1 MPWDCEAIQQSQDD
15 SLINSII
22 NEVMKS
28 QVTQVIIQAWR
39 DVADVDR
46 SKQVKKATDIT
57 CILQTSVKFHDFEEM
72 YL

>member
-1 MPWDCEAIQQSQDD
+1 MQSKDD

-22 NEVMKS
+22 DEVMKP
-28 QVTQVIIQAWR
+28 QLRQVIIQAWR
-39 DVADVDR
+39 DVAEVDR

-57 CILQTSVKFHDFEEM
+57 CILQTSGKFRDFEEM